1 MVLCKPELSGIDSHQ
16 WSRWASIS
24 LRFWALLT
32 DGVLDLFFRA
42 GVSNGESNL
51 SDFNYQKQAQDFYG
65 KAPVII
71 LGSGA
76 SAAYGMS
83 GMWALANYLVKNTD
97 ISGLSAAEIEAWE
110 KFCQLLKDNVDLE
123 AALHQV
129 TASEELTSRIVKV
142 TWTLINSEDSE
153 IFLKSLQD
161 NAMFPLSRLLEHMF
175 KSSLKIINIVTTNYD
190 RLAEYACDQAR
201 IHHYTGFTHGFC
213 RQLAA
218 PTEITS
224 ARRTN
229 IWKVHGSL
237 DWFQSPLEDTVALSN
252 IQGIPDG
259 YQPQIVTPGT
269 QKYQKTHFEPFRSII
284 NNADQALN
292 EAGSYL
298 CIGYGFNDEHIQ
310 PKLMVKCLRQR
321 TPITIITYALSD
333 SAKKLILDG
342 KAQNYLAIERG
353 ETDDQS
359 IAYSSLDRAPLKV
372 EKNIWSLEGYLSL
385 IM

>member
-1 MVLCKPELSGIDSHQ
+1 MS
-16 WSRWASIS
+16 
-24 LRFWALLT
+24 
-32 DGVLDLFFRA
+32 DL
-42 GVSNGESNL
+42 
-51 SDFNYQKQAQDFYG
+51 NYQKQAQDYYG

-76 SAAYGMS
+76 SAAHGMS
-83 GMWALANYLVKNTD
+83 GMGALAKHLVAHTD
-97 ISGLSAAEIEAWE
+97 VSGLSAAEMEVWE
-110 KFCQLLKDNVDLE
+110 KFCQVLSNGIDLE
-123 AALHQV
+123 SALHQV
-129 TASEELTSRIVKV
+129 TATEELTSRIVKA
-142 TWTLINSEDSE
+142 TWALIKSEDIE
-153 IFLKSLQD
+153 IFQKSLQ
-161 NAMFPLSRLLEHMF
+161 NTEIFPLSRLLEHMF
-175 KSSLKIINIVTTNYD
+175 KSSLKILNIVTTNYD
-190 RLAEYACDQAR
+190 RLAEYACDQGR
-201 IHHYTGFTHGFC
+201 IHHYTGFTHGFF

-224 ARRTN
+224 ARRAN

-252 IQGIPDG
+252 IQGIPDN

-269 QKYQKTHFEPFRSII
+269 QKYQKTHLEPFRSII
-284 NNADQALN
+284 NNADQAIN

-310 PKLMVKCLRQR
+310 PKLMAKCLRQK
-321 TPITIITYALSD
+321 TPITIITYTLSE

-359 IAYSSLDRAPLKV
+359 IVYSSLDKNPLMV

>member
-1 MVLCKPELSGIDSHQ
+1 MS
-16 WSRWASIS
+16 
-24 LRFWALLT
+24 
-32 DGVLDLFFRA
+32 DL
-42 GVSNGESNL
+42 
-51 SDFNYQKQAQDFYG
+51 NYQRQAQDFYG

-76 SAAYGMS
+76 SAAHGMS
-83 GMWALANYLVKNTD
+83 GMGALANHLIANTD
-97 ISGLSAAEIEAWE
+97 ISGLGAAELEAWK
-110 KFCQLLKDNVDLE
+110 KFCRLLEDHVDLE
-123 AALHQV
+123 TALQQV
-129 TASEELTSRIVKV
+129 AASEDLTSRIVRA
-142 TWTLINSEDSE
+142 TWALINSEDGE
-153 IFLKSLQD
+153 VFLKSLQD
-161 NAMFPLSRLLEHMF
+161 NSMFPLSRLLGHMF
-175 KSSLKIINIVTTNYD
+175 RSSLKIVNIVTTNYD
-190 RLAEYACDQAR
+190 RLVEYACDQGR

-218 PTEITS
+218 PITS
-224 ARRTN
+224 ARRAN
-229 IWKVHGSL
+229 IWKVHGSI
-237 DWFQSPLEDTVALSN
+237 DWFQSPWEDTVALSN
-252 IQGIPDG
+252 IHGIPVG

-310 PKLMVKCLRQR
+310 PKLMAKCQRQG
-321 TPITIITYALSD
+321 TPVTIITYALSN
-333 SAKKLILDG
+333 SAKRLILDG

-353 ETDDQS
+353 ETDNQS
-359 IAYSSLDRAPLKV
+359 IVYSSLDKVPLKV

>member
-1 MVLCKPELSGIDSHQ
+1 MS
-16 WSRWASIS
+16 
-24 LRFWALLT
+24 
-32 DGVLDLFFRA
+32 DL
-42 GVSNGESNL
+42 
-51 SDFNYQKQAQDFYG
+51 NYQKQAQDFYG

-83 GMWALANYLVKNTD
+83 GMGALANHLLANTD
-97 ISGLSAAEIEAWE
+97 IAGLNAAEIEAWE
-110 KFCQLLKDNVDLE
+110 KFCQLLKDKVDLE
-123 AALHQV
+123 TALHQV
-129 TASEELTSRIVKV
+129 NASEELTARIVKA
-142 TWTLINSEDSE
+142 TWTLISSEDVD
-153 IFLKSLQD
+153 IYQKSLQ
-161 NAMFPLSRLLEHMF
+161 NKAMFPLSRLLEHMF

-190 RLAEYACDQAR
+190 RLAEYACDQGR
-201 IHHYTGFTHGFC
+201 IHHYTGFTHGFF

-224 ARRTN
+224 ARRVN

-237 DWFQSPLEDTVALSN
+237 DWFLSPLADTVALSN
-252 IQGIPDG
+252 IQGIPDN

-269 QKYQKTHFEPFRSII
+269 QKYQKTHLEPFRSII
-284 NNADQALN
+284 SNADQALN

-298 CIGYGFNDEHIQ
+298 CVGYGFNDEHIQ
-310 PKLMVKCLRQR
+310 PKLMEKCLRQN
-321 TPITIITYALSD
+321 TPITIITYELSD
-333 SAKKLILDG
+333 SAKKLILEG

-359 IAYSSLDRAPLKV
+359 IVYSSLDKTPLKV

>member
-1 MVLCKPELSGIDSHQ
+1 MEGFD
-16 WSRWASIS
+16 
-24 LRFWALLT
+24 
-32 DGVLDLFFRA
+32 
-42 GVSNGESNL
+42 
-51 SDFNYQKQAQDFYG
+51 YQKQAQDYYG

-76 SAAYGMS
+76 SAAHGIS
-83 GMWALANYLVKNTD
+83 GMGALAKHLVAHTD
-97 ISGLSAAEIEAWE
+97 VSGLSAPELKTWE
-110 KFCQLLKDNVDLE
+110 KFCQVLEDGVDLE
-123 AALHQV
+123 SALHQV
-129 TASEELTSRIVKV
+129 AASDELTSRIIKS
-142 TWTLINSEDSE
+142 TWTLINFEDIE
-153 IFLKSLQD
+153 IFQKSLQN

-175 KSSLKIINIVTTNYD
+175 RSSLKMINIITTNYD

-201 IHHYTGFTHGFC
+201 IHHYTGFMHGFF

-224 ARRTN
+224 ARRAN

-252 IQGIPDG
+252 IQGIPDN

-269 QKYQKTHFEPFRSII
+269 QKYQKTHLEPFRSII
-284 NNADQALN
+284 HSADQAIN

-310 PKLMVKCLRQR
+310 PKLMAKCQRQN
-321 TPITIITYALSD
+321 TPITIITYALSE
-333 SAKKLILDG
+333 SVKKLIFDG
-342 KAQNYLAIERG
+342 KAQSYLAIERG
-353 ETDDQS
+353 TTDDQS
-359 IAYSSLDRAPLKV
+359 IVYSSLGKAPLTV
-372 EKNIWSLEGYLSL
+372 EKDIWSLEGYLSL